1 MKWNALNHLPLLGFP
16 GKVVEVEK
24 IELPPG
30 KSMADKS
37 YFHPD
42 SAIVATGV
50 GVPPTSS
57 YLFPD
62 GQDTGEDMP
71 MAFKKGVDLSELSA
85 AVRSQDEALKSLAVK
100 IAEQRKIQ
108 EEIEKLDKANNEV
121 VPPANTSA
129 ATE

>member
-1 MKWNALNHLPLLGFP
+1 MKWNALNHLPLLGSP
-16 GKVVEVEK
+16 GRVVEVEK
-24 IELPPG
+24 TEPPPG

-50 GVPPTSS
+50 GVLPPSA

-62 GQDTGEDMP
+62 GKDTGADMP
-71 MAFKKGVDLSELSA
+71 IAFRKGVDLSELSA
-85 AVRSQDEALKSLAVK
+85 AVRSQDEALKSLAAK

-108 EEIEKLDKANNEV
+108 EEIEKLDKANNETV
-121 VPPANTSA
+121 MPASTQA